1 MIKNGEILNEVFRLY
16 SERKRNAEH
25 LAFEINQRV
34 MQDEQYSNLC
44 YAIRNLNLDIAK
56 AEYECQYSLSEHLCA
71 KRDFL
76 RQQRTQALQ
85 ALGFSEEQL
94 KPIYTCPKCKDTGYV
109 EGGGICECFYHTL
122 AEVSQRIL
130 DLKEPILP
138 SFAQFKAQN
147 SKQEKL
153 KAKFMEYCDKF
164 PPEKIKNLIFS
175 GATGTGKTFTA
186 GAIASE
192 LKQKNFSVIYLSATK
207 LNEIFR
213 IYHITDDQ
221 NKRAIF
227 DLICDCDL
235 LVIDDLGTE
244 PIYKN
249 VTVVYLTAFISERLT
264 NQKPFIITTNLS
276 LEEIKTRYNERL
288 FSRLSEDNTLRV
300 NFDGEDLRLKK

>member
-25 LAFEINQRV
+25 LAFEINQKV
-34 MQDEQYSNLC
+34 MQNEEYADLC
-44 YAIRNLNLDIAK
+44 YAIKNLNLDIAK
-56 AEYECQYSLSEHLCA
+56 AEYECQHSLSEHLCA
-71 KRDFL
+71 KRNFL
-76 RQQRTQALQ
+76 KQQRADLLQ
-85 ALGFSEEQL
+85 SLGFSEEQL
-94 KPIYTCPKCKDTGYV
+94 KPIYTCPKCKDSGYV
-109 EGGGICECFYHTL
+109 EGGGICECFYDTL
-122 AEVSQRIL
+122 AKVSQELL
-130 DLKEPILP
+130 DLPAPNLP
-138 SFAQFKAQN
+138 SFEQFAIQN

-153 KAKFMEYCDKF
+153 KAKFLQYCDKF
-164 PPEKIKNLIFS
+164 PPKNIQNLIFS

-186 GAIASE
+186 GAIANQ
-192 LKQKNFSVIYLSATK
+192 LKQKNFNVIYLSATK

-213 IYHITDDQ
+213 IYHVTDDQ

-227 DLICDCDL
+227 DLICNCDL

-249 VTVVYLTAFISERLT
+249 VTVVYLTAFISERLA

-288 FSRLSEDNTLRV
+288 FSRLSDDNTLRV
-300 NFDGEDLRLKK
+300 SFDGEDLRLKK